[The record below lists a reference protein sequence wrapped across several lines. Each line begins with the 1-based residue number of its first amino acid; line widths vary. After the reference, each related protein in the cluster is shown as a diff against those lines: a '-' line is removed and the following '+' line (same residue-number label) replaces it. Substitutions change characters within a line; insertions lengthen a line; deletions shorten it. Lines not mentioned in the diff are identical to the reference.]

1 MARKTAKR
9 IQGEQFGT
17 QKTKQDPATDVRMH
31 MEVLRRELH
40 QLAQRAETELEKNL
54 RELPAPILSMV
65 VRVATLWVC
74 GSMPSSPSSFALK
87 NSRL

>member
-17 QKTKQDPATDVRMH
+17 QKTKQDPATDVRMQ

-40 QLAQRAETELEKNL
+40 QLAQRAET
-54 RELPAPILSMV
+54 
-65 VRVATLWVC
+65 
-74 GSMPSSPSSFALK
+74 
-87 NSRL
+87 